1 MDMKLEVV
9 VVRLPDVDRGKDAY
23 TAMGWRLDATTTVL
37 QPIGVGRVR
46 TATEYEHDRI

>member
-9 VVRLPDVDRGKDAY
+9 VVPLTDVDRGKDAY
-23 TAMGWRLDATTTVL
+23 TAMGWRPDATTTVL